1 MPTLLSNL
9 SAKAC
14 TIPSPG
20 FGTICILND
29 IAAPI
34 PVQIIAKVSII
45 KRIPKFC
52 EVGIYTVNI
61 FNKRVNIKLSGN
73 CNMSDAILL

>member
-14 TIPSPG
+14 KIPTPG
-20 FGTICILND
+20 FETKCILND

-34 PVQIIAKVSII
+34 PVKKKKKVSII

-52 EVGIYTVNI
+52 EVGIYTVNM

-73 CNMSDAILL
+73 CSMSDAILL